1 MPEDDKDELLPGFHE
16 FRDDESSRFYR
27 SHLPVFGTP
36 QKTASEIH
44 RRLSRVVVT
53 VVAAAAQS
61 PLRIESEDL
70 LRWHM
75 GIFRTTFPQE
85 AGRLRSTQTQFGVRW
100 REDGKLCQRAA
111 VGTDPDRIRPELG
124 AAFAAYN
131 AERERCPPE
140 RRSARETAIA
150 AASLYAQILRTHP
163 FDDGNLRA
171 AYPALQGAL
180 VSLGGRAVDFQAAL
194 TEHDEALGW
203 ALRPDLAT
211 PPDPAMPPDSET
223 RSVIPFAE
231 LLIARMQAS
240 GSPAS
245 DK

>member
-1 MPEDDKDELLPGFHE
+1 MPDDDQDELLPGFAD
-16 FRDDESSRFYR
+16 FRDDQNSRFYR
-27 SHLPVFGTP
+27 SHLPAFGTP
-36 QKTASEIH
+36 QKTAAEIH
-44 RRLSRVVVT
+44 RCLSRVVES

-61 PLRIESEDL
+61 PLRMELADL
-70 LRWHM
+70 LRWHT
-75 GIFRTTFPQE
+75 GIFNTTFPHE
-85 AGRLRSTQTQFGVRW
+85 AGQLRDTQTQFGVRW
-100 REDGKLCQRAA
+100 RENGTLHQRA
-111 VGTDPDRIRPELG
+111 VTGSDPAAIRAELR

-150 AASLYAQILRTHP
+150 AASLYADILRTHP

-180 VSLGGRAVDFQAAL
+180 VSLGGRAVDFQDAL

-203 ALRPDLAT
+203 ALRPDPAT
-211 PPDPAMPPDSET
+211 PSNART
-223 RSVIPFAE
+223 RSVLPFAE

-240 GSPAS
+240 GNPATEE
-245 DK
+245 